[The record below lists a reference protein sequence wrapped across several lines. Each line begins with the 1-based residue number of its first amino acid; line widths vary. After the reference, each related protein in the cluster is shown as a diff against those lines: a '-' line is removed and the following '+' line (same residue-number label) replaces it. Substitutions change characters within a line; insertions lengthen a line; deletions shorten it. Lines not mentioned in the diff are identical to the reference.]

1 MTFSGSDGLFTRLL
15 KDCDAPLLTLG
26 SCLWEVFSEPRLYH
40 SFCLTSSSI
49 GPLIQLLSGSHGT
62 CPERIDQ
69 EKFFSSIHNMILP
82 YSNLYTLLHMNS
94 RSFPLFSYIHKPNLP
109 VSSAFCSLRQMS
121 SAIPL
126 LLPTHLL
133 FKHTHT
139 YIFH

>member
-26 SCLWEVFSEPRLYH
+26 SCLWEVFNEPRLYH
-40 SFCLTSSSI
+40 SFCLISSSV
-49 GPLIQLLSGSHGT
+49 GSLTQLLSGSHGT
-62 CPERIDQ
+62 CPERIRRS
-69 EKFFSSIHNMILP
+69 FFSSIHNMILP
-82 YSNLYTLLHMNS
+82 YPNLYTLLHMNS

-109 VSSAFCSLRQMS
+109 VSSAFCSLWQIS

-126 LLPTHLL
+126 LLPPRLP

-139 YIFH
+139 HIFH